1 MNKIKLVI
9 TLVLVLLVGIFAGS
23 LGTRI
28 YLKHQLEG
36 SRTARSHSSEERIQK
51 MLKGLTDDLHLDAKQ
66 QTEIEKIL
74 VVTDAK
80 ATGVRAM
87 YQPDMKKIYDRGF
100 ELIKEKLNDEQK
112 ARLNSRREKSAGRY
126 NSYYFRSLRT
136 AQKGIPDVNT
146 LKDRLGLDGA
156 QYARVRTIL
165 ADQKNRQDFIIARYE
180 KFENPDLAAVNSELA
195 EVRKT
200 TGKQLAEI
208 LTPEQLARYGEER
221 HDLLFR

>member
-36 SRTARSHSSEERIQK
+36 SRTGRSHNSQERIQK
-51 MLKGLTDDLHLDAKQ
+51 LLKDLTDDLRLDRKQ
-66 QTEIEKIL
+66 QAEIEKIL

-100 ELIKEKLNDEQK
+100 ELIKERLNDEQK
-112 ARLNSRREKSAGRY
+112 ARLSSRREKSVGRY

-136 AQKGIPDVNT
+136 AQKGLPDAQA
-146 LKDRLGLDGA
+146 LKERLGLDAA
-156 QYARVRTIL
+156 QQARVLVIL
-165 ADQKNRQDFIIARYE
+165 EDQKNRRELIIGKYE
-180 KFENPDLAAVNSELA
+180 KMDRPDMDAVRSELMQVSQA
-195 EVRKT
+195 AT
-200 TGKQLAEI
+200 ASLAGI
-208 LTPEQLARYGEER
+208 LTPEQMTRYDSER
-221 HDLLFR
+221 